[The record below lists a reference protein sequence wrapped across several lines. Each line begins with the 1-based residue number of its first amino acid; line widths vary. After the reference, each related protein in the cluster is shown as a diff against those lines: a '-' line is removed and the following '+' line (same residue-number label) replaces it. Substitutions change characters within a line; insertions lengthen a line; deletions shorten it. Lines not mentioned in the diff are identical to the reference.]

1 MKVEEVIQ
9 CSRVGRSLNQFQKSI
24 LQETK
29 AKEVQWSSSL
39 SNYTAVH
46 IATNSSK
53 NLGYR
58 GLLGPHRRSC
68 PHSLAHRHTAKL
80 SECPSRSWGWIHQP
94 PACPFVLQLW
104 CACVCLCANER
115 AWMCK
120 WKWIYVCWNLCKHA
134 CKYCNHICSFGSL
147 PGSGKE
153 NRKLVSTSFA
163 RVISVEG

>member
-1 MKVEEVIQ
+1 MRRGPAFRRLVLEPVRATHQAGSLRTEQLVGFGGKSGDIHAHLVGPCRMKVEEVIQ

-80 SECPSRSWGWIHQP
+80 SECPSRS
-94 PACPFVLQLW
+94 
-104 CACVCLCANER
+104 
-115 AWMCK
+115 
-120 WKWIYVCWNLCKHA
+120 
-134 CKYCNHICSFGSL
+134 
-147 PGSGKE
+147 
-153 NRKLVSTSFA
+153 
-163 RVISVEG
+163 